1 MSAGRCPE
9 CDAPLATLA
18 DHAAWRE
25 AGEPDDYR
33 PDLCWARPDL
43 VPVVHSG
50 EFTLQCMREPVD
62 WRERAIA
69 LERALA
75 VASERLASAR
85 AVAVWAADY
94 CTRAKVMQPAQRLDS
109 LVLILDGVEP

>member
-62 WRERAIA
+62 WRARARAAQARLERV
-69 LERALA
+69 RALA
-75 VASERLASAR
+75 YA
-85 AVAVWAADY
+85 AADEARGLAAAI
-94 CTRAKVMQPAQRLDS
+94 CSLDEI
-109 LVLILDGVEP
+109 VLIVDEVEP